1 MSKNKFLF
9 SLLIGWFVLGT
20 IAWAAPNTSNTVNL
34 QPFTDLLYS
43 IGNSTSTPPL
53 RYLGIYA
60 LHASTTN
67 LTAFSRLLIGGTS
80 TTTFYGNNLT
90 SNISGSLTITGDLGT
105 SGNRVDNGYFT
116 NLDTSTITIS
126 SSVSGDLTVG
136 GDIYANG
143 GDFNLGTGLATTTL
157 TVSSTAFAIA
167 ANATTT
173 LGTTGF
179 NIGSG
184 QFVVQQTSGN
194 VGIGTTSPS
203 NLLSVHGNG
212 YISSGLFIGGT
223 LTATSSAVLS
233 GGLTLTCTSCL
244 TDTNVSDTL
253 TASDLVAGSS
263 VVANAEVDDD
273 ITLTN
278 LTQIT
283 NRAISD
289 TSGTLAVARGGTGLT
304 TFGGTN
310 RILYTSTAD
319 NLTSNANFVFDGTN
333 VGIGTTGPTGKL
345 DVVGSVAGNFDA
357 IRIINTN
364 SDIGVQGAAELRFRL
379 TNSVR
384 EFTGVKIQ
392 ALEEGVNSHGA
403 DLLFFTHAQVGDD
416 ETSLLER
423 VRITNTGN
431 VGIGTT
437 SPASLLSV
445 QGNALF
451 SGNLSLANLTATGT
465 INFTGTGATTT
476 ISGGLVAG
484 NNAALVVNQ
493 GASANSLYITN
504 SGNVGIGTA
513 SPAGKL
519 DVNGSSV
526 FRDALMI
533 GTTVESEGL
542 ISWSGTNFVIRGA
555 TSRALSLGSNGVSG
569 RILIDTSGNVGIG
582 TTSPL
587 FKLSVDGNTFLA
599 GSLQVGG
606 TLKYAKDKAI
616 VVASTTL
623 AYIGAYGSTG
633 TTTLR
638 IISHTKA
645 TTIYNFHCQADGG
658 TGAWAALG
666 TGTATTTYVNC
677 TGAGNQAFLTTNN
690 TWTARQNVYL
700 EIGNQTGNP
709 NYYTITA
716 SVEE

>member
-1 MSKNKFLF
+1 MLPPRGRSFGFYMSKNKFLF

-357 IRIINTN
+357 KRIINTN

-423 VRITNTGN
+423 VRITNSGN

-437 SPASLLSV
+437 SPANLLSIAKS
-445 QGNALF
+445 N
-451 SGNLSLANLTATGT
+451 TITT
-465 INFTGTGATTT
+465 IN
-476 ISGGLVAG
+476 
-484 NNAALVVNQ
+484 ND
-493 GASANSLYITN
+493 ANEFLSITN
-504 SGNVGIGTA
+504 T
-513 SPAGKL
+513 
-519 DVNGSSV
+519 D
-526 FRDALMI
+526 
-533 GTTVESEGL
+533 TTDNNL
-542 ISWSGTNFVIRGA
+542 
-555 TSRALSLGSNGVSG
+555 
-569 RILIDTSGNVGIG
+569 
-582 TTSPL
+582 
-587 FKLSVDGNTFLA
+587 
-599 GSLQVGG
+599 
-606 TLKYAKDKAI
+606 
-616 VVASTTL
+616 
-623 AYIGAYGSTG
+623 
-633 TTTLR
+633 
-638 IISHTKA
+638 
-645 TTIYNFHCQADGG
+645 
-658 TGAWAALG
+658 
-666 TGTATTTYVNC
+666 
-677 TGAGNQAFLTTNN
+677 AFLTFK
-690 TWTARQNVYL
+690 TAN
-700 EIGNQTGNP
+700 
-709 NYYTITA
+709 
-716 SVEE
+716 S